1 MPLSPDSKRER
12 MLVPVAVTV
21 VSPEIDPILKSD
33 VCRLAV
39 CAPEDTRPF
48 VRWPSSFVRDY

>member
-1 MPLSPDSKRER
+1 

-39 CAPEDTRPF
+39 CAPEDTRPL
-48 VRWPSSFVRDY
+48 VR